1 MFTSQA
7 IKPYKIVSLVPI
19 QNYQMIHTTKQNT
32 ENLVQQFLPLPSSRT
47 HNTCENKD
55 ATTKMEGSAIR
66 SILSTRETRTVK
78 ILTARIFFILP

>member
-19 QNYQMIHTTKQNT
+19 QNYQMIRTTKQNT

-55 ATTKMEGSAIR
+55 ATTKMEGSATR
-66 SILSTRETRTVK
+66 SILNTRETIK
-78 ILTARIFFILP
+78 LKK